1 MSEPAPLALG
11 AASEPAPLALG
22 AASEPAP
29 LALGAASEPAP
40 LALAAPVEYAAGAP
54 VLVLGN
60 SLGTSAEVWDRQ
72 VPALSKNFTLV
83 RFELP
88 GHGGSGAPPGP
99 YTIAGLGAGVLA
111 LLDAL
116 SVERAGYCGI
126 SLGGMIG
133 MWLAANAPERIAA
146 LGLVCTAA
154 HLPPAGD
161 WQERAARVRTAGMA
175 SISAA
180 VIDRWF
186 TPAYAALAPA
196 VIAWFRT
203 TLEQTDPAGY
213 AGCCEAIAGMDL
225 RPDLAAITAPTL
237 VIAGA
242 DDPATPPA
250 CGAAVASGIDGARLE
265 VIPDAA
271 HLAAVSAA
279 DQVTAALSSH
289 LLTVAVSDAAWRH
302 ER

>member
-1 MSEPAPLALG
+1 MSDPVPADPVPADPAQADPAPLALT
-11 AASEPAPLALG
+11 
-22 AASEPAP
+22 
-29 LALGAASEPAP
+29 
-40 LALAAPVEYAAGAP
+40 LAAPVAGPPGAP

-72 VPALSKNFTLV
+72 VPALAGKFTLV
-83 RFELP
+83 RYELP
-88 GHGGSGAPPGP
+88 GHGGSGARPGP
-99 YTIAGLGAGVLA
+99 YTIAELGAGVLA

-116 SVERAGYCGI
+116 GVERAGYCGI

-133 MWLAANAPERIAA
+133 MWLAANAPSRIAA

-180 VIDRWF
+180 VVSRWF
-186 TPAYAALAPA
+186 TPAYAELAPSVVA
-196 VIAWFRT
+196 GFRAG
-203 TLEQTDPAGY
+203 LEGTDPEGY
-213 AGCCEAIAGMDL
+213 AGCCEAIADMDL
-225 RPDLAAITAPTL
+225 RPDLPAITAPAL

-242 DDPATPPA
+242 DDPATPPEY
-250 CGAAVASGIDGARLE
+250 GAVIASGIDGARLE
-265 VIPDAA
+265 VIPGAA

-279 DQVTAALSSH
+279 DPVTAALTTH
-289 LLTVAVSDAAWRH
+289 LLTVAVSDAAWRYG
-302 ER
+302 R